1 MTHLEHALTFSLP
14 DWLGAYAGTYRPVA
28 DFAERMRFVV
38 GAAARN
44 VAEGTG
50 GPFAAAVFEEAS
62 GRLLALGVNLVTT
75 EQLSVLH
82 AEIVAL
88 SLAQRH
94 IGGFDLGAPGLPA
107 HQLVTSTEPCA
118 MCFGAIPWSGV
129 RHLVTGAQDADARAI
144 GFDEGPKPADWVGAL
159 QRRSISVTTDVLRD
173 EACEVLLAYRKGG
186 GKIYNA
192 RGGETI

>member
-14 DWLGAYAGTYRPVA
+14 AWLGTYAATYGPVA
-28 DFAERMRFVV
+28 DLAERMRFVV
-38 GAAARN
+38 VAAARN

-50 GPFAAAVFEEAS
+50 GPFAAAVLEQDS
-62 GRLLALGVNLVTT
+62 GRLLALGVNLVTA

-88 SLAQRH
+88 SLAQRR

-129 RHLVTGAQDADARAI
+129 RHVVTGARDGDARAI

-159 QRRSISVTTDVLRD
+159 EARGIGVTTDVLRD
-173 EACEVLLAYRKGG
+173 EAREVLLAYREGG
-186 GKIYNA
+186 GEIYNA
-192 RGGETI
+192 RGGESS